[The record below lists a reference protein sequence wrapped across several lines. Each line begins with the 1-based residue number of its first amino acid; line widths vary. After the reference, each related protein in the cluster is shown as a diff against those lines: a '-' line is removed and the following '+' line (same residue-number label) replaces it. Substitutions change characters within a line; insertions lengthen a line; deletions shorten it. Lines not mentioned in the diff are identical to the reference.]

1 MQRQAQRG
9 DACVM
14 MEGEPTSQG
23 TPGSLANARGWEKG
37 MDPALPQSLRR
48 EPILPTPWFETS
60 GLQDCERNM
69 SVVLRHP
76 VGSD

>member
-1 MQRQAQRG
+1 MQRQARRG

-48 EPILPTPWFETS
+48 EPILPTPWF
-60 GLQDCERNM
+60 
-69 SVVLRHP
+69 
-76 VGSD
+76 